1 MAWTVINLG
10 LFFNWLAF
18 NEVLGFYTMHK
29 LLLFS
34 FLILAICSCSKDSQT
49 TENNS
54 EEKSKQIQ
62 KEELPPIP
70 DKVTLDYVKGLWSQ
84 PHDESNVIPQIKE
97 YMLAGKWKNTRTF
110 TPNNGTLSVNELSLV
125 IKNVDQRFLVYKSK
139 FEKLVQKGAI
149 SLEGHLGMG
158 LITYDLQNNL
168 FKRWDFNIDD
178 KNDGLEASWI
188 GNPSK
193 DFKTI
198 TWESLKLPIH
208 PPEWRM
214 EFNQTIE
221 SSEKK
226 LISNGK
232 MLNGEEMMG
241 QIKDEMFF
249 VETNQ

>member
-1 MAWTVINLG
+1 
-10 LFFNWLAF
+10 
-18 NEVLGFYTMHK
+18 
-29 LLLFS
+29 
-34 FLILAICSCSKDSQT
+34 
-49 TENNS
+49 
-54 EEKSKQIQ
+54 
-62 KEELPPIP
+62 
-70 DKVTLDYVKGLWSQ
+70 
-84 PHDESNVIPQIKE
+84 
-97 YMLAGKWKNTRTF
+97 MLAGKWKNIRTF
-110 TPNNGTLSVNELSLV
+110 SPNNGTASINELSLV

-139 FEKLVQKGAI
+139 FEKLVRKGAI
-149 SLEGHLGMG
+149 SLEGYLGIG
-158 LITYDLQNNL
+158 LITYDLQNNV
-168 FKRWDFNIDD
+168 FKRWDFSIDGN
-178 KNDGLEASWI
+178 NDGLEASWI

-198 TWESLKLPIH
+198 TWESLELPIH

-249 VETNQ
+249 VEANQ